1 MEIEK
6 AKAIMEAVLFAAGR
20 KVSKRELAICL
31 EVEPEDVVT
40 IAESM
45 KADYVANARG
55 IELISIEDG
64 YQLWSKKEYYEYIVK
79 LVEPKEQN
87 NLSNAA
93 METLSI
99 VAYNQPVTRSS
110 IEFIRGVNS
119 DSAVNKLVQRGLIE
133 ECGRLDTPGK
143 PLLYKTTAG
152 FLKTFGLRQI
162 NDLPDID
169 NVPLQLTFYDM
180 KEED

>member
-1 MEIEK
+1 MATEK
-6 AKAIMEAVLFAAGR
+6 PRFTITMDENLLDQIDDYKFTNRIKNQSKAI
-20 KVSKRELAICL
+20 
-31 EVEPEDVVT
+31 VE
-40 IAESM
+40 
-45 KADYVANARG
+45 
-55 IELISIEDG
+55 
-64 YQLWSKKEYYEYIVK
+64 
-79 LVEPKEQN
+79 
-87 NLSNAA
+87 
-93 METLSI
+93 
-99 VAYNQPVTRSS
+99 
-110 IEFIRGVNS
+110 
-119 DSAVNKLVQRGLIE
+119 LVQRGLIE